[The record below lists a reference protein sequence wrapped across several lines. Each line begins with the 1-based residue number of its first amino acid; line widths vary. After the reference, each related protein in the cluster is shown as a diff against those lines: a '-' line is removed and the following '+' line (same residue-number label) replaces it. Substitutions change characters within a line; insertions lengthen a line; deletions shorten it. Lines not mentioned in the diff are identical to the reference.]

1 MKTLSKAALIAT
13 TGAMLMTAMP
23 ANAKPDRRDHK
34 GISAGDVLVGALI
47 LGGIA
52 AVASSSPRNWDDDQN
67 SYGHNGYGHNGYDN
81 NGYESR
87 RAVDQCVSAALREA
101 SRYGGWARVT
111 DVMRVDRIRGGY
123 EVRGRVV
130 VKDDYGRDKGPF
142 SCVTRYGGVSN
153 VDLYGLRSRY

>member
-13 TGAMLMTAMP
+13 TGAMLMAAVP
-23 ANAKPDRRDHK
+23 ANAQHDRRQHK

-52 AVASSSPRNWDDDQN
+52 AVASSSPRNWEDDQN
-67 SYGHNGYGHNGYDN
+67 SYGHNGYNTNGYD
-81 NGYESR
+81 SR
-87 RAVDQCVSAALREA
+87 RAVDQCVRAARKEA

-123 EVRGRVV
+123 EVSGRVV
-130 VKDDYGRDKGPF
+130 VEDDYGRDKGSF

>member
-67 SYGHNGYGHNGYDN
+67 SYGHNGYDN

-87 RAVDQCVSAALREA
+87 RAVDQCVRAALREA
-101 SRYGGWARVT
+101 SRYGGWARGT

>member
-67 SYGHNGYGHNGYDN
+67 SYGHNGYDN

-87 RAVDQCVSAALREA
+87 RAVDQCVRAALREA

>member
-67 SYGHNGYGHNGYDN
+67 SYGYNGYDN

-87 RAVDQCVSAALREA
+87 RAVDQCVRAALREA